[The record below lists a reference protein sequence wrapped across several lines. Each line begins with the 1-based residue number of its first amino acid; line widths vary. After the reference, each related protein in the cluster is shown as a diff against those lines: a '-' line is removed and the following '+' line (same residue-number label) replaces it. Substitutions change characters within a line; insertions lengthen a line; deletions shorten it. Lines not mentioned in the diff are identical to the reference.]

1 MTIAAAF
8 ERILGIVLVCAL
20 LGGAAARADGAS
32 PKFRLTDQ
40 NGRAVT
46 EQTLAGKPSVIHFG
60 FTHCPVIC
68 PTTLYETAE
77 HMKALGARSDQIN
90 FVFVSVDPARDTPDV
105 LKAYIGSFDERIIGL
120 TGDEGEVDAL
130 ARALGASYERQKLPD
145 GAYTMEHTVYAILM
159 DRHWRSVGT
168 LFMGYESSSKLVSGR
183 LQSLLDAK

>member
-8 ERILGIVLVCAL
+8 ARVFGIAFMCAL
-20 LGGAAARADGAS
+20 LGAATTHADDAG

-46 EQTLAGKPSVIHFG
+46 EQTLTGKPSVIHFG

-90 FVFVSVDPARDTPDV
+90 FVFVSVDPERDTPDV
-105 LKAYIGSFDERIIGL
+105 LKAYIGSFDDRIIGL
-120 TGDEGEVDAL
+120 TGDEGEVAGL
-130 ARALGASYERQKLPD
+130 ARALGVSYARQKLPD
-145 GAYTMEHTVYAILM
+145 GTESIEHTVYAVLM
-159 DRHWRSVGT
+159 DSRWRMVGT